1 MYVRNAYRKM
11 KSKLLFIFFFSFLE
25 VFSALE
31 LELLQITG
39 SSVSQD
45 FLDIALMLF
54 SVALNHSVSVL

>member
-1 MYVRNAYRKM
+1 MLIGRW
-11 KSKLLFIFFFSFLE
+11 KSKLLFIFLFFLE

>member
-1 MYVRNAYRKM
+1 M
-11 KSKLLFIFFFSFLE
+11 KSKLLFIYLFFLE